1 MSANRVRRRSFLAR
15 VGVSGIAALAAR
27 PALAQTT
34 STDRRRGP
42 SWTQEYWAQK
52 GDVKLYMF
60 RKRRA
65 APKAGERPLPVLF
78 LVHGSSLSGRPTFDL
93 TAPGRGE
100 DSWMETIGRYG
111 FACAT
116 IDFGGYARLVWTQ

>member
-1 MSANRVRRRSFLAR
+1 MSQPTIDSRRSFFVR
-15 VGVSGIAALAAR
+15 MGMGGLAAFVAR
-27 PALAQTT
+27 PSSAQTAKS
-34 STDRRRGP
+34 STW
-42 SWTQEYWAQK
+42 SQEYSAQK

-93 TAPGRGE
+93 TVPGRGE
-100 DSWMETIGRYG
+100 YSLMDTFSGISG
-111 FACAT
+111 AC
-116 IDFGGYARLVWTQ
+116 IWFR